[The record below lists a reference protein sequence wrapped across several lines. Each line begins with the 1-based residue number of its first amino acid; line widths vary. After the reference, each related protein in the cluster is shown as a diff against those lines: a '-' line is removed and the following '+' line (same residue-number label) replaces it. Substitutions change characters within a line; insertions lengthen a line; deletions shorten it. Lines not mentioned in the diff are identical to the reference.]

1 MWVSAMCGHPQR
13 LEESSGSLGAG
24 VMGGQKPP
32 DVGLE
37 LSLGS
42 LEEQKALLDTEPSL

>member
-1 MWVSAMCGHPQR
+1 MCRYPQR
-13 LEESSGSLGAG
+13 SQQSNGFLGAG

-32 DVGLE
+32 DMGLE
-37 LSLGS
+37 LSLGF